1 MPRVAGLNIVAVL
14 IAAVAF
20 YAVGMVIYGF
30 AVTEVWSQ
38 HTLINHGM
46 APDQASALK
55 GEELMAAVM
64 AIPNAMGPAMAYG
77 LGFLVALVTTT
88 GIALVLNMTRP
99 ASLGGALQR
108 AFVLWLCFAA
118 TTLSYNVLYSSESR
132 TIFAI
137 DLVHLFVAYHLAAS
151 VLFLLDRKALS
162 GAAAPAAA

>member
-1 MPRVAGLNIVAVL
+1 MPRVAGLNLVAVL
-14 IAAVAF
+14 VAAIAF
-20 YAVGMVIYGF
+20 YAVGMIIYGF
-30 AVTEVWSQ
+30 AVTEVWGQ

-64 AIPNAMGPAMAYG
+64 AIPNSMGPALAYG
-77 LGFLVALVTTT
+77 LGGGVALVTTT
-88 GIALVLNMTRP
+88 GIALVLNMTKP

-137 DLVHLFVAYHLAAS
+137 DLAHLFIAYHLAAS
-151 VLFLLDRKALS
+151 VLFLMDGKAMS
-162 GAAAPAAA
+162 EAAKAA

>member
-1 MPRVAGLNIVAVL
+1 MPRVAGLNLVAVL
-14 IAAVAF
+14 VATVAF
-20 YAVGMVIYGF
+20 YAVGMIIYGF
-30 AVTEVWSQ
+30 TVTEVWGQ

-55 GEELMAAVM
+55 GEELMAALN
-64 AIPNAMGPAMAYG
+64 AIPNALGPAMAYG

-118 TTLSYNVLYSSESR
+118 TTLSYNVLYSTESR

-137 DLVHLFVAYHLAAS
+137 DLVHLFIAYHLAAS
-151 VLFLLDRKALS
+151 VLFLMDGKAMS
-162 GAAAPAAA
+162 QAANAA

>member
-1 MPRVAGLNIVAVL
+1 MPRVAGLNLVAVL
-14 IAAVAF
+14 VATIAF
-20 YAVGMVIYGF
+20 YAVGMIIYGF
-30 AVTEVWSQ
+30 AVTEVWGQ

-64 AIPNAMGPAMAYG
+64 AIPNSMGPAMAYG
-77 LGFLVALVTTT
+77 LGVVVALVTTT
-88 GIALVLNMTRP
+88 GIALVLNMTKP

-118 TTLSYNVLYSSESR
+118 MTLSYNVLYSSESR

-137 DLVHLFVAYHLAAS
+137 DLVHLFIAYHLAAS
-151 VLFLLDRKALS
+151 VLFLMDGKAMS
-162 GAAAPAAA
+162 QAANAA

>member
-1 MPRVAGLNIVAVL
+1 MPRVAGLNLVAVL
-14 IAAVAF
+14 VAAIAF
-20 YAVGMVIYGF
+20 YAVGMIIYGF
-30 AVTEVWSQ
+30 AATEVWGQ

-64 AIPNAMGPAMAYG
+64 AIPNSMGPAMAYG
-77 LGFLVALVTTT
+77 LGFVVALVTAT

-99 ASLGGALQR
+99 ASLGGALQH

-137 DLVHLFVAYHLAAS
+137 DLVHLFIAYHLAAS
-151 VLFLLDRKALS
+151 VLFLMDGKTMSQAAKA
-162 GAAAPAAA
+162 A

>member
-1 MPRVAGLNIVAVL
+1 MPRVAGLNLVAVL
-14 IAAVAF
+14 VAAIAF
-20 YAVGMVIYGF
+20 YAVGMIIYGF
-30 AVTEVWSQ
+30 AATEVWSR

-46 APDQASALK
+46 APDQASALS
-55 GEELMAAVM
+55 GEQLMAAVM
-64 AIPNAMGPAMAYG
+64 AIPNSMDAVTAYG
-77 LGFLVALVTTT
+77 LGFVVALVTTT

-99 ASLGGALQR
+99 ASLVAALQR

-137 DLVHLFVAYHLAAS
+137 DLTHLFLAYHLAAA
-151 VLFLLDRKALS
+151 VLFLMDRKALS

>member
-1 MPRVAGLNIVAVL
+1 MPRVAGLNLVAVL
-14 IAAVAF
+14 VATIAF
-20 YAVGMVIYGF
+20 YAVGMIIYGF
-30 AVTEVWSQ
+30 TVTEVWGQ

-55 GEELMAAVM
+55 GEELMAALS
-64 AIPNAMGPAMAYG
+64 AIPNALGPAMAYG
-77 LGFLVALVTTT
+77 LGFIVALVTTT
-88 GIALVLNMTRP
+88 GIALVLNTTKP

-137 DLVHLFVAYHLAAS
+137 DLVHLFVAYHLASAII
-151 VLFLLDRKALS
+151 FLTDGKAIR
-162 GAAAPAAA
+162 GAAPITA